1 MIKICD
7 MTSRN
12 YFGKQNST
20 LGFVV
25 PLAMFVF
32 VRDVIVEKMFK
43 SSKIYMIGGLGLA
56 VKIDESMVGKYMS
69 CKWM

>member
-1 MIKICD
+1 

-20 LGFVV
+20 LGSVV

-32 VRDVIVEKMFK
+32 IRDVIVEKMFK

-56 VKIDESMVGKYMS
+56 VKIDESMFGMYMS

>member
-1 MIKICD
+1 

-20 LGFVV
+20 LGSVV

-32 VRDVIVEKMFK
+32 IRDVIVEKMFK

-56 VKIDESMVGKYMS
+56 VKIDESMFGMYMS
-69 CKWM
+69 CK

>member
-1 MIKICD
+1 MIKIYVRSC
-7 MTSRN
+7 

-20 LGFVV
+20 LGSVV

-32 VRDVIVEKMFK
+32 IRDVIVEKMFK
-43 SSKIYMIGGLGLA
+43 SSKRYMIGGLGLA
-56 VKIDESMVGKYMS
+56 VKIDESMVGMYMS